1 MDLKDEARNIYHIAF
16 SQLVFQT
23 LHVLHTR
30 KIDSD
35 KCNFTTGIF
44 FAHTQ
49 EYRNYVQPAMNMCFL
64 CESSS
69 VPKAVTYRTCKQRC
83 TLPELLSFPKLV

>member
-1 MDLKDEARNIYHIAF
+1 MDLKDEVRNIYHIAF
-16 SQLVFQT
+16 SQRVFQT
-23 LHVLHTR
+23 LHVLHTG

-35 KCNFTTGIF
+35 KCNFSTGIF

-49 EYRNYVQPAMNMCFL
+49 EYRNYVQPATNMCFL

-69 VPKAVTYRTCKQRC
+69 VPKAVTQNLQAKMCLAPTVV
-83 TLPELLSFPKLV
+83 FP